1 MFSGSLI
8 CFQTIPKKSGRRSC
22 VLSDIS
28 CHMGAKPYV
37 MKNFIVAALNP
48 VLVFLHDASVHMDT
62 HTAPLEK
69 AQDGCKIYW
78 DSKKTGCKTNFQFGS
93 KYDCDLLQSDW

>member
-1 MFSGSLI
+1 
-8 CFQTIPKKSGRRSC
+8 
-22 VLSDIS
+22 
-28 CHMGAKPYV
+28 